1 MQVDKNKVVALAYD
15 LQVMDAENSKV
26 LVEKVDKMHPMF
38 FLFGVSGLPEKFE
51 EYLKGLYSGDKFEFS
66 VESDD
71 AYGDFDDE
79 SVVNIPLDVFK
90 VDNKFDSEKFKV
102 GAIIPMSD
110 ENGHTMRGKI
120 LEVSEEDIKMDFNHP
135 LAGKDLYFTG
145 EVVSVRDATQEEL
158 AHGHVHG
165 EGGHH
170 H

>member
-15 LQVMDAENSKV
+15 LKVMDENNTQV
-26 LVEKVDKMHPMF
+26 LVEKVVKEHPML

-51 EYLKGLYSGDKFEFS
+51 EKIEGLKVGDKFDFS

-79 SVVNIPLDVFK
+79 SIVNIPLEVFK
-90 VDNKFDSEKFKV
+90 IDNKFDSEKFKV
-102 GAIIPMSD
+102 GAVIPMSD
-110 ENGHTMRGKI
+110 ESGHTMRGKI
-120 LEVSEEDIKMDFNHP
+120 LEVNSEDIKMDFNHP

-145 EVVSVRDATQEEL
+145 EVVSIRNATAEEL